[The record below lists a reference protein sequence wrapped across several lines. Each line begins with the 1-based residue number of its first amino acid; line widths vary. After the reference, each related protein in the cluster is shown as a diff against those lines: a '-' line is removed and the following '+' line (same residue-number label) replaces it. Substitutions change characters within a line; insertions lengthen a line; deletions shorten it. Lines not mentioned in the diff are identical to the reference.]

1 MLYRTHNILRSRR
14 ENGFIAAGRRM
25 IFTVA
30 LALLLPVMASAYTIV
45 MRGGHQV
52 RIPDKFEVTQI
63 TLTYEAAPGINVTLQ
78 ISNIDIAAT
87 ERANREPQGS
97 LLKRAERQPL
107 SIQAAPAAKTTNAPR
122 ARRTLTNLDLES
134 TRLAR
139 LESEAAY
146 ERRRQELGLPSR
158 EESER
163 LRQEEAARARELFD
177 RSEAAKSEAESYW
190 RARATE
196 LRNEIAVIDAESV
209 YVRARLAE
217 TPDSIGIVSYGS
229 FGGLAPYIFS
239 APATAP
245 HGGVN
250 QLSTGNRTRLQVADN
265 NAGHRMR
272 PRSSFGFSNPNFGF
286 RRRGYQGY
294 ATTYPYY
301 NSSYDYSGLI
311 ERLRDID
318 TRRVGLQ
325 ARWRLLEDE
334 ARRAGAQP
342 GWLRP

>member
-1 MLYRTHNILRSRR
+1 
-14 ENGFIAAGRRM
+14 
-25 IFTVA
+25 
-30 LALLLPVMASAYTIV
+30 YTIV

-52 RIPDKFEVTQI
+52 QIPDKFEVTQI

-97 LLKRAERQPL
+97 FFKRAERQPL
-107 SIQAAPAAKTTNAPR
+107 SIQAAPAKATNAPR

-134 TRLAR
+134 TRRAR

-163 LRQEEAARARELFD
+163 RRQEETARARELFD
-177 RSEAAKSEAESYW
+177 RSEAATTEAESYW
-190 RARATE
+190 RERATG
-196 LRNEIAVIDAESV
+196 LRTEITALDAEIG
-209 YVRARLAE
+209 YVRTRLAE
-217 TPDSIGIVSYGS
+217 TPDSIATVSYGA
-229 FGGLAPYIFS
+229 FGSPAPYIFS
-239 APATAP
+239 APAP
-245 HGGVN
+245 PISVN
-250 QLSTGNRTRLQVADN
+250 RLSSGNRISLRVADN
-265 NAGHRMR
+265 NAGNRVR
-272 PRSSFGFSNPNFGF
+272 PRSSFGFSNPHFGF

-301 NSSYDYSGLI
+301 ISSNDRSELI
-311 ERLRDID
+311 ARLRDMEA
-318 TRRVGLQ
+318 RRAGLQ